1 MYDPSRFMSRSL
13 LLLAIAGL
21 MLFGGCAVSRK
32 VCVTGDVAYCEARG
46 NFTGRWYDYYERA
59 LSCMD
64 SGCNQ
69 AALEDLQE
77 AIRRREGDQRRART
91 VGMHFI
97 DYFPH
102 REKGLIHY
110 LEGDYAA
117 AKTELERSLN
127 QYPSEKARFYLDRAR
142 AQLFRRADRIP
153 TKPRLT
159 LTLPASPADGIVW
172 TRDDPVRI
180 AGTAV
185 DRDEFIA
192 DIAING
198 SPVFVAVSGPEVRF
212 SEDLVLAEGRR
223 EIDVQARNLLGG
235 VVWRRVMLHVDR
247 SGPLIAVDRFVPGK
261 TVSGNLLDPAGISEF
276 RINGQKV
283 WLSGH
288 GTIPFRGMLHSRTVA
303 LTAVDRLGNETRI
316 QLGDGA
322 GSYRASRGWL
332 AMAGS
337 DEKADDGTG
346 ILRTSR
352 AADAP
357 LAVDIRG
364 LTDPQVVFSETLR
377 VPVEV
382 RSEAQIRHLSVNGK
396 AATLPQGRIISF
408 NAFVRLNPGENRVM
422 VEATDA
428 KGRNVE
434 KRLRIIRRIP
444 EAFQLQHRYG
454 ISVHPFDFTEEDPER
469 IRFQHDLLDS
479 LLQPR
484 RFRIGVSEDLQVL
497 LDRQGLVLGEDA
509 DWASPHAV
517 LLGVIHETRNGIEA
531 AARMVNVETRETL
544 AVGDVYAPA
553 PDRDA
558 LAAMSRRLSEKFLR
572 RFPLMTAEIVDVS
585 ENRVRVALPGRETQ
599 GASLPRSW
607 PLLVYRVLE
616 TGDAAVGSD
625 ARIIGDARAADAP
638 SGNVFTAIVEAGAA
652 GDIRPT
658 DRVVAR

>member
-1 MYDPSRFMSRSL
+1 MYDPSSFMNRSL
-13 LLLAIAGL
+13 FLLAIAGL

-46 NFTGRWYDYYERA
+46 DFTGRWYDYYERA
-59 LSCMD
+59 LSCME
-64 SGCNQ
+64 SGCYQ
-69 AALEDLQE
+69 AALEDLHE
-77 AIRRREGDQRRART
+77 AIRRREADQRRART

-110 LEGDYAA
+110 IEGDYAA
-117 AKTELERSLN
+117 AKTELERSLD
-127 QYPSEKARFYLDRAR
+127 QYPSEKARFYLDRVR

-159 LTLPASPADGIVW
+159 LTLPASAADGIVW

-185 DRDEFIA
+185 DRDEFIS

-198 SPVFVAVSGPEVRF
+198 SPVFVAASGPEVRF
-212 SEDLVLAEGRR
+212 SEDLVLAEGRH
-223 EIDVQARNLLGG
+223 EIDVQARNLMGG
-235 VVWRRVMLHVDR
+235 EVWRRMVLHVDR

-261 TVSGNLLDPAGISEF
+261 TVSGNLLDPAGISGF

-283 WLSGH
+283 WLSGY
-288 GTIPFRGMLHSRTVA
+288 GPIPFKGMLRSRTVA

-316 QLGDGA
+316 QLDDGA
-322 GSYRASRGWL
+322 GSHRSSRGWL

-337 DEKADDGTG
+337 DE
-346 ILRTSR
+346 R
-352 AADAP
+352 AAVAP
-357 LAVDIRG
+357 PAVDIRG
-364 LTDPQVVFSETLR
+364 LTDSQIVFSETLR

-382 RSEAQIRHLSVNGK
+382 RGEAEIRHLSVNGE
-396 AATLPQGRIISF
+396 AVTLPRGRIISF
-408 NAFVRLNPGENRVM
+408 NSFVRLDPGENRVT
-422 VEATDA
+422 VTAADA

-454 ISVHPFDFTEEDPER
+454 ISVHPFDFTEEDPDR

-484 RFRIGVSEDLQVL
+484 RFRIGVSEDLQTL
-497 LDRQGLVLGEDA
+497 LDRQGMALDGGA
-509 DWASPHAV
+509 DWGSPHAV
-517 LLGVIHETRNGIEA
+517 LLGVVHETRNGIEA
-531 AARMVNVETRETL
+531 AARMVNIETRETL
-544 AVGDVYAPA
+544 AVGDVYAPSA
-553 PDRDA
+553 DRDA
-558 LAAMSRRLSEKFLR
+558 LAVMGRRLSEKFLR
-572 RFPLMTAEIVDVS
+572 RFPLLAAEIVDVS
-585 ENRVRVALPGRETQ
+585 KNRVRIDLSGRETP
-599 GASLPRSW
+599 GKALPPSW
-607 PLLVYRVLE
+607 PLLIYRAAE

-625 ARIIGDARAADAP
+625 VRIIGDARVADAP
-638 SGNVFTAIVEAGAA
+638 SGDVFTAIVEAGAA